1 MNLWSDWFIDQHW
14 DDLMLLSRI
23 APFDYPSI
31 INNMI
36 ENPKAWE
43 KYIKNVE
50 DDFTAEIP
58 GDYLNYNLE

>member
-1 MNLWSDWFIDQHW
+1 
-14 DDLMLLSRI
+14 MLLSRI
-23 APFDYPSI
+23 APFDYPNI

-43 KYIKNVE
+43 KYIKNAE